1 MKSFKDLNVAY
12 KPEDGKKRFA
22 GAVVSIRELV
32 NIPIIVKDFETG
44 IKTEQGEDRCIVS
57 IEMNGEAR
65 KFFTNSEE
73 MKNILAQI
81 KEVPDGF
88 PFETTIKT
96 EVFGKAQGSLE
107 VKLLECVNPI
117 KNKWRVRWDVQEH
130 DDGTADYMEAEL
142 THKPTDEE
150 IKDLVRK
157 WYNQQT
163 DAAILSG
170 FSYEGAPVWLSQ
182 ENQYNYKAAYDLA
195 VQTDGKTLPVTF
207 KFGTDESPV
216 YRTFETLDELADF
229 YTKAVKHIQE
239 MLENGWKNKD
249 AIDLSKYNA

>member
-1 MKSFKDLNVAY
+1 MARNIVHEQIGEIDLEIKKNERVFPSAQGIDFLGYVTFNGSYSLLRKRVKKKYARKLHKVKSRKRRRELIGSFYGMAKHACCRNLFYKLTGKKMKSFKDLNVAY

-22 GAVVSIRELV
+22 GTVVSIRELV

-96 EVFGKAQGSLE
+96 EVFGKGRTKY
-107 VKLLECVNPI
+107 V
-117 KNKWRVRWDVQEH
+117 
-130 DDGTADYMEAEL
+130 
-142 THKPTDEE
+142 
-150 IKDLVRK
+150 
-157 WYNQQT
+157 
-163 DAAILSG
+163 
-170 FSYEGAPVWLSQ
+170 FS
-182 ENQYNYKAAYDLA
+182 
-195 VQTDGKTLPVTF
+195 
-207 KFGTDESPV
+207 
-216 YRTFETLDELADF
+216 
-229 YTKAVKHIQE
+229 
-239 MLENGWKNKD
+239 
-249 AIDLSKYNA
+249 